1 MADRAKVTSI
11 DAIKSFKSNLIV
23 YLTKARPSLE
33 EISAE
38 ILRLRLWLQED
49 AQKHWQNEIRRRS
62 RKLEDAQQAL
72 FSARIA
78 NLREPTS
85 AEVIAVTRAKRDL
98 DEADAKLRLV
108 RRWTRDFDSRVEP
121 MAKQL
126 EKLQTHLSEEMPRAV
141 AFLSQAITSLDAYAN
156 IAPPSEAGGAA
167 PPAAPAEGAESTEA
181 DKTALARGDSQ

>member
-141 AFLSQAITSLDAYAN
+141 AFLSQ
-156 IAPPSEAGGAA
+156 
-167 PPAAPAEGAESTEA
+167 
-181 DKTALARGDSQ
+181 